1 MGLTPSLL
9 QGIAVALRVV
19 SVKHLTVVL
28 DQLQVYSAV
37 LTDKDSSAIL
47 KLMKVTAF
55 PGALPASHTKLS
67 KASPRPSLPAPPR
80 PRDSP
85 GYKCFSFPL
94 TSCGAVSSCPPCPL
108 LPHIHASGH
117 GIPSCT
123 LPPPLPAAH
132 HSTTVSSPLHP
143 LGNLVLSEP
152 PTPHQARKI
161 R

>member
-1 MGLTPSLL
+1 MTPSLL

-28 DQLQVYSAV
+28 DQLQVYNAV

-67 KASPRPSLPAPPR
+67 KA
-80 PRDSP
+80 P

-108 LPHIHASGH
+108 LPHIHTSGH
-117 GIPSCT
+117 GIISCT
-123 LPPPLPAAH
+123 LPPPLPTAH